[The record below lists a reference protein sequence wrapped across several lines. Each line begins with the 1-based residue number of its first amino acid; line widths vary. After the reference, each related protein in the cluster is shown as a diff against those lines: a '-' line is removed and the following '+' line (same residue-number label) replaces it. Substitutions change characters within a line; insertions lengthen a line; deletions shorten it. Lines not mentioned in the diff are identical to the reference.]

1 MLQTLALYDQETRYR
16 EPAGRMLHVLPTL
29 HIRLLGGFVLRSGDT
44 PITTVDSPRMQ
55 ALLALLVLQRG
66 APHLRQHV
74 AFRLWPDSTE
84 AQAHAN
90 LRTLLHRLRRALP
103 DAACFLHVD
112 AQTVQWRGDAPC
124 TVDVADFERAL
135 AQAAQAEQDGNRHAL
150 RTALTEAVESYR
162 DDLLPGW
169 YEDWLLCERERL
181 RQTFLTAL
189 EQLILVLECTQE
201 YLAAIGYA
209 QRLLRHEPL
218 HEATYQHLMR
228 LHALRGDRASALRVY
243 QTCATVLAR
252 ELAVAPSAATCDV
265 YERLQ
270 HMGAQQRCIAP
281 DPHPA
286 PAS

>member
-1 MLQTLALYDQETRYR
+1 MPQTLTLYDQETRYR
-16 EPAGRMLHVLPTL
+16 EPATRTRPLLPTL
-29 HIRLLGGFVLRSGDT
+29 HIQLLGGFVLRSGDT
-44 PITTVDSPRMQ
+44 LITTVDSPRVQ
-55 ALLALLVLQRG
+55 ALLALLVLQRS

-103 DAACFLHVD
+103 DANRFLHVG
-112 AQTVQWRGDAPC
+112 AQTLQWRSDAPC
-124 TVDVADFERAL
+124 TVDVAEFERAL
-135 AQAAQAEQDGNRHAL
+135 ALAAQAEHDGNRHAL
-150 RTALTEAVESYR
+150 RTALTAAVERYR

-169 YEDWLLCERERL
+169 YEDWLLWERERL

-189 EQLILVLECTQE
+189 ERLMLVLERTQE

-228 LHALRGDRASALRVY
+228 LHALRGDRASAVRVY

-270 HMGAQQRCIAP
+270 HLGAQQRCIAP